1 MSRSSVPN
9 NSLSLQALPQVLPQ
23 SIALYMRVSTEDQ
36 ADRGTI
42 EAQRDFLRQFASLY
56 QLPVVDEYADDGVTG
71 TLPLGERPEGRR
83 LLQDAEAGRFGC
95 VLVYRLTRL
104 GRSLKALIEA
114 HDTLAHYGVTI
125 RSAMEPFDTST
136 PIGTF
141 LFQLLSSLA
150 ELDRAQILDQLTR
163 GRDRVARQGK
173 WTGGLVPYGYMVDT
187 GGLLI
192 PSTRLVEVLGM
203 TEADVVRDLYARIAA
218 GSSGLGEAQRLNALG
233 VPTTRY
239 YSNETPREGKMWHPG
254 PVASLIA
261 SPIYRGVHTL
271 MSRHGEIERQVF
283 PLVDEAL
290 WSAANAQL
298 QRNRRLPKSNATRT
312 YLLRG
317 LITCGLCKSNYV
329 GQVYRNVNNPPGVYY
344 RCGGGRLANYA
355 NRTDRCGGKTIHAA
369 WIEQIVWEDCRYFI
383 RHPAEA
389 LAAAQEQLKAR
400 QQQVSTMMEER
411 IIYLRAL
418 AEKSQERDRVM
429 TMFQRGRL
437 PLKDAEA
444 RLDVIAQEEATLRQ
458 QCAALDAQ
466 KALAEAVETHL
477 VDAQLLL
484 ERLQERLDDIDE
496 RDDQATKRQ
505 VIESLVHHIRID
517 TDAQGEVTARIT
529 YAFSPERVAP
539 NGTPRVGAHIADGV
553 VLALHLGQQDL
564 DVANEHC
571 DHAPFGQLMGLRNL
585 DKHAHP
591 RRSSPCHRL
600 HIRSDHLPEVGP
612 DAATGTAA
620 RYVRQAGLD
629 VGLRLRPGQG
639 YLLSQVQRDG
649 RMVGAGRAHG
659 HVVQPRL
666 MFQMHHRQHRAFHPR
681 AGRRHRPMAQQQ
693 TGVAVAQQAS
703 HLLALFLRGDDLG
716 MGVHGQW
723 FGDQPGPLLGH
734 GLEAVL

>member
-1 MSRSSVPN
+1 MPSTP
-9 NSLSLQALPQVLPQ
+9 APQVLQ
-23 SIALYMRVSTEDQ
+23 QRYALYMRTSSEDQ
-36 ADRGTI
+36 AERGTI
-42 EAQRDFLRQFASLY
+42 EAQRDFLRHYTSLF
-56 QLPVVDEYADDGVTG
+56 QLPVADEYADDGVTG
-71 TLPLGERPEGRR
+71 TLPLGERPEGHRM
-83 LLQDAEAGRFGC
+83 LQDAEAGRFGC

-114 HDTLAHYGVTI
+114 HDTLAHDGVTI

-192 PSTRLVEVLGM
+192 PSTRRVEVLGM

-261 SPIYRGVHTL
+261 SPLYRGVHTL
-271 MSRHGEIERQVF
+271 KSRHGEIERQVS

-290 WSAANAQL
+290 WSAANVQL

-329 GQVYRNVNNPPGVYY
+329 GQVYRNVNKPPGVYY

-383 RHPAEA
+383 RHPGEA

-411 IIYLRAL
+411 TTYLRAL
-418 AEKSQERDRVM
+418 GEKSQERDRVM

-437 PLKDAEA
+437 PLKDAEV

-484 ERLQERLDDIDE
+484 ERLQARLDDIDE
-496 RDDQATKRQ
+496 CDNQATKRQ
-505 VIESLVHHIRID
+505 VIECLVHHIRID

-539 NGTPRVGAHIADGV
+539 NGTESAW
-553 VLALHLGQQDL
+553 LHTL
-564 DVANEHC
+564 
-571 DHAPFGQLMGLRNL
+571 LM
-585 DKHAHP
+585 A
-591 RRSSPCHRL
+591 
-600 HIRSDHLPEVGP
+600 
-612 DAATGTAA
+612 
-620 RYVRQAGLD
+620 
-629 VGLRLRPGQG
+629 
-639 YLLSQVQRDG
+639 
-649 RMVGAGRAHG
+649 
-659 HVVQPRL
+659 
-666 MFQMHHRQHRAFHPR
+666 
-681 AGRRHRPMAQQQ
+681 
-693 TGVAVAQQAS
+693 
-703 HLLALFLRGDDLG
+703 
-716 MGVHGQW
+716 
-723 FGDQPGPLLGH
+723 
-734 GLEAVL
+734 